1 MRALAR
7 EVAFKKIYSSL
18 FISKE
23 ENDIDNFFEF
33 DNLIEEQDKEF
44 ANMLVKLYVENKQQ
58 VDDLINGF
66 LVDFS
71 PERIFRI
78 DRAIISLATV
88 ELVYYKETPTA
99 IVINEAVKLAKKFGS
114 EKSYSF
120 VNGILKSISKGV

>member
-1 MRALAR
+1 M
-7 EVAFKKIYSSL
+7 

-120 VNGILKSISKGV
+120 VNGILKTISKGL